1 VAAQRHSSAAAV
13 TLRELPNDAQFS
25 VVDWGYKT
33 SDTLIAKGKPVE
45 RRGRKASGLRDAS
58 PTTAGLPDA
67 ASLVVRFARCEHVHA
82 LEGSRRAA
90 DGGLARHRERGHD
103 MQKCAA
109 RQSVGHSVILMAFLA
124 VALAGCDGDED
135 RTSSAAP
142 LPSPSSGSASL
153 EWLAPTTATDG
164 STLSHL
170 VGYRIYYGNDVN
182 QLNETIEVSNPG
194 VLTYVVEG
202 LPPGTYYFAV
212 TAFNAT
218 GESTRSNAGRKIIS

>member
-103 MQKCAA
+103 MQK
-109 RQSVGHSVILMAFLA
+109 AFLA